1 MFTWVSRIVG
11 AARRSGLRGGV
22 VLTGAAVLAGDV
34 FAGPAS
40 AATVP
45 RPTAGL
51 VPGMSTAAPG
61 AAQDQIRVF
70 YQQVNHSLITKSST
84 ATGGWGAPQ
93 NLGGVLTSGPAAIT
107 IWSGDTYV
115 LARGT
120 DQKVWY
126 RVYRSGSG
134 TWNGWA
140 PLGGMWQPLTIGAPG
155 VSDGVVCVRGTD
167 NALWM
172 NVRPYRPYAW
182 QGWQGWHRVGG
193 VLTSAPAAGVF
204 PRAPLT
210 RSVLALGGDG
220 VLWQG
225 RNRVGTSTWAWTQV
239 P

>member
-1 MFTWVSRIVG
+1 
-11 AARRSGLRGGV
+11 
-22 VLTGAAVLAGDV
+22 
-34 FAGPAS
+34 
-40 AATVP
+40 
-45 RPTAGL
+45 
-51 VPGMSTAAPG
+51 
-61 AAQDQIRVF
+61 
-70 YQQVNHSLITKSST
+70 
-84 ATGGWGAPQ
+84 
-93 NLGGVLTSGPAAIT
+93 
-107 IWSGDTYV
+107 V

-140 PLGGMWQPLTIGAPG
+140 PLGGMWAPLTIGAPG
-155 VSDGVVCVRGTD
+155 AADAVVCVRGTD

-220 VLWQG
+220 RSLAGPQQSRHEYLGLDTGALAASSHAETGGPRGPGSPWQRG
-225 RNRVGTSTWAWTQV
+225 RPVS
-239 P
+239 